1 MVSTTHI
8 QSKDVSKVT
17 HEVGVVAPPMADL
30 IVKLGEA
37 IRATETEFVPP
48 GRVNTLILDVCIG
61 SRIQPDGLPA
71 KLYELYAESKQR
83 ERIAA
88 QGGELRPYGTKG
100 LLRTVDSLYMQLSAE

>member
-1 MVSTTHI
+1 MGTTCI

-17 HEVGVVAPPMADL
+17 HEVGVVAPAMADL

-37 IRATETEFVPP
+37 IRDTKTEFVPP
-48 GRVNTLILDVCIG
+48 DRVNTLILNVCIG
-61 SRIQPDGLPA
+61 SRVLPDRLPA
-71 KLYELYAESKQR
+71 KLFELYTESKQR